1 MRFMEALL
9 ANPDFI
15 GTAVSL
21 ILGLFSLGVFYLKRT
36 LTQLKSA
43 HEKTR
48 VDVERAAIAAE
59 SASEQVSNPGGRTL
73 SDNIDRMETAI
84 EKLQFSVD
92 ESDARNAQWREE
104 HARQHDEERRERAQ
118 RDTRAE
124 KHLDMLRRDVQGLTE
139 RSAAEHQLLHD
150 RITKMKQENSLD

>member
-21 ILGLFSLGVFYLKRT
+21 ILGLLSLGVFYVKRT

-48 VDVERAAIAAE
+48 VDAERAAIAAE
-59 SASEQVSNPGGRTL
+59 SASEQVNNPGGRTL
-73 SDNIDRMETAI
+73 SANIDRMESAI

-124 KHLDMLRRDVQGLTE
+124 THLDMLRRDVQGLTE